1 MSDLHSLELPKRSAK
16 GIGLVIVTHVVIV
29 WGLAAGLTTHF
40 TKKATP
46 PVTLIEMPDKPRT
59 VEPPPPVTRDV
70 DFRPVIT
77 PVVAPHDITIDLPVS
92 PITVDPTS
100 SSKPV
105 EGAGTGGMAG
115 TGSIPGTRGDGV
127 TPPAGPLRAE
137 AVCDVMSMPEVPAVN
152 WSGRASFRVQAH
164 LVAGRVAGVQ
174 FLQVTGGMD
183 ARSRRAL
190 QNAVQTAL
198 AAYQCRGSQAFEQ
211 EFVFNIQ

>member
-16 GIGLVIVTHVVIV
+16 GIGLVIVTHAVIV

-40 TKKATP
+40 TKKETP
-46 PVTLIEMPDKPRT
+46 PVTLIDMPDKPRT
-59 VEPPPPVTRDV
+59 VEPPPPVTRPV
-70 DFRPVIT
+70 EFTPVIT
-77 PVVAPHDITIDLPVS
+77 PVLPPNDIRIDTPVS

-100 SSKPV
+100 HSKPF
-105 EGAGTGGMAG
+105 EGPGTGGTVG
-115 TGSIPGTRGDGV
+115 IPGTREVGG
-127 TPPAGPLRAE
+127 TPTAGPLRAE

-164 LVAGRVAGVQ
+164 LVAGRVAEVQ
-174 FLQVTGGMD
+174 FLSVSGGMD

-190 QNAVQTAL
+190 QNAVQAAL
-198 AAYQCRGSQAFEQ
+198 GAYQCRGSQAFEQ

>member
-16 GIGLVIVTHVVIV
+16 GIGLVIVTHAFII

-40 TKKATP
+40 TKKETP

-59 VEPPPPVTRDV
+59 VEPPPPVTHHV
-70 DFRPVIT
+70 EFVPVIT
-77 PVVAPHDITIDLPVS
+77 PVVPPTEVRIDMPVS
-92 PITVDPTS
+92 PITVDPATH
-100 SSKPV
+100 SKPV
-105 EGAGTGGMAG
+105 DGPGTGGTVG
-115 TGSIPGTRGDGV
+115 IPGTRDVGA
-127 TPPAGPLRAE
+127 TPTAGPLRAE
-137 AVCDVMSMPEVPAVN
+137 AVCDVMTMPEVPAVN

-164 LVAGRVAGVQ
+164 LVAGRVAEVQ
-174 FLQVTGGMD
+174 FLNVTGGMD

-198 AAYQCRGSQAFEQ
+198 GAYQCRGSQAFEQ